1 MTGFFPVNGKKEKQK
16 PNPKK
21 LEKWRFYNM
30 AIYYFDVSNVSRSS
44 GKKSASSVAA
54 SAYQNRA
61 RYTDERTGTTYDYT
75 KKGGLYYSGILAPEN
90 APESL
95 TASPLTLWNTIEAI
109 EKRKDARLAKDF
121 KISLPI
127 ELSPEQNKALILDFA
142 KQAFVSN
149 GMIVDLAIH
158 DIDTQPH
165 SHIKTTTRELTP
177 EGFGGKVREWDK
189 KETTLYWREL
199 WAKVA
204 NEHLL
209 KAGHDITISH
219 LTLKEQMKEAL
230 EEMDKTTDLEEKI
243 KLASKAIELNRPAM
257 KTISKKDWGDP
268 KFQEIRKQEQE
279 AKKQILKKAKNFRI
293 KNIRELREIQ
303 KELDKKFRPSK
314 IYKSISEAIRNL
326 NNKITDSKLN
336 NILNDKLDK
345 LTKAIISIPEN
356 RKIKREKK
364 IREKELEE
372 EKRIFRETHK
382 MDELGNI
389 YKKGDSKKWNKEN
402 NKLIKQQTASNKAKA
417 EEERERKKLEDE
429 ANRLAE
435 KNNISP
441 NDFKQKKK
449 KGLSV

>member
-1 MTGFFPVNGKKEKQK
+1 
-16 PNPKK
+16 
-21 LEKWRFYNM
+21 M

-95 TASPLTLWNTIEAI
+95 TSSPLALWNTIEAI

-142 KQAFVSN
+142 QQAFVSK

-177 EGFGGKVREWDK
+177 EGFGKKEREWDK
-189 KETTLYWREL
+189 TETTLYWREL

-209 KAGHDITISH
+209 KAGHDTTISH

-230 EEMDKTTDLEEKI
+230 EEMEKTTDLEEKI
-243 KLASKAIELNRPAM
+243 KFASKAIELNRPAM

-279 AKKQILKKAKNFRI
+279 AKKEVLKKAENFRI
-293 KNIRELREIQ
+293 KNTRELKEIQ
-303 KELDKKFRPSK
+303 MELNKKFTPSK
-314 IYKSISEAIRNL
+314 IYKSVSEAISNL
-326 NNKITDSKLN
+326 NNKMNNSKLN
-336 NILNDKLDK
+336 TLLSNGVDKITKSIKSTTDK
-345 LTKAIISIPEN
+345 IKANREN
-356 RKIKREKK
+356 RRL
-364 IREKELEE
+364 EKERDERIRKGREE
-372 EKRIFRETHK
+372 DKRKRREA
-382 MDELGNI
+382 D
-389 YKKGDSKKWNKEN
+389 KKYNEEN
-402 NKLIKQQTASNKAKA
+402 NKLIKQQLASNKEKTEA
-417 EEERERKKLEDE
+417 ERKRAKLEYE

-441 NDFKQKKK
+441 DEFKQRKK
-449 KGLSV
+449 KGLDI

>member
-1 MTGFFPVNGKKEKQK
+1 
-16 PNPKK
+16 
-21 LEKWRFYNM
+21 M

-95 TASPLTLWNTIEAI
+95 TASPLTLWNTVEGI

-142 KQAFVSN
+142 KQAFVSK

>member
-1 MTGFFPVNGKKEKQK
+1 
-16 PNPKK
+16 
-21 LEKWRFYNM
+21 M

-293 KNIRELREIQ
+293 KNTRELKEIQ
-303 KELDKKFRPSK
+303 TELNKKFRPSK

-336 NILNDKLDK
+336 NILNDRLDK

-382 MDELGNI
+382 MDDFGNI
-389 YKKGDSKKWNKEN
+389 YNIEDDKKWNKEN

-449 KGLSV
+449 KGLGI

>member
-1 MTGFFPVNGKKEKQK
+1 
-16 PNPKK
+16 
-21 LEKWRFYNM
+21 M
-30 AIYYFDVSNVSRSS
+30 AIYYFDVSNVSRNS

-54 SAYQNRA
+54 AAYQNRA

-75 KKGGLYYSGILAPEN
+75 KKGGLYYSGILSPEN

-142 KQAFVSN
+142 KQAFVSK

-189 KETTLYWREL
+189 KETILYWREL

-219 LTLKEQMKEAL
+219 LTLKKQMKEAL

-293 KNIRELREIQ
+293 KNTRELKEIQ
-303 KELDKKFRPSK
+303 TELNKKFRPSK
-314 IYKSISEAIRNL
+314 IYKSISKAIRNL

-382 MDELGNI
+382 MDEFGNI

-449 KGLSV
+449 KGLGI

>member
-1 MTGFFPVNGKKEKQK
+1 
-16 PNPKK
+16 
-21 LEKWRFYNM
+21 M
-30 AIYYFDVSNVSRSS
+30 AIYYFDVSSVSRNS

-121 KISLPI
+121 KISLLV
-127 ELSPEQNKALILDFA
+127 ELTPEQNKALILDFA
-142 KQAFVSN
+142 QQAFVSK

-189 KETTLYWREL
+189 MDHIMEWREL

-293 KNIRELREIQ
+293 KNTRELREIQ

-336 NILNDKLDK
+336 NILNDRLDK
-345 LTKAIISIPEN
+345 LSETIKSVPDKIKHSIEK
-356 RKIKREKK
+356 RKIK
-364 IREKELEE
+364 KENKEQERRNKEE
-372 EKRIFRETHK
+372 ERIFRETHK
-382 MDELGNI
+382 MDEFGNI
-389 YKKGDSKKWNKEN
+389 YNIEDDKKWNKEN
-402 NKLIKQQTASNKAKA
+402 NKLIKQQTASNKAKT
-417 EEERERKKLEDE
+417 EEERQRKKLEDE

-449 KGLSV
+449 KNLGI

>member
-1 MTGFFPVNGKKEKQK
+1 
-16 PNPKK
+16 
-21 LEKWRFYNM
+21 
-30 AIYYFDVSNVSRSS
+30 
-44 GKKSASSVAA
+44 
-54 SAYQNRA
+54 
-61 RYTDERTGTTYDYT
+61 TTYDYT

-95 TASPLTLWNTIEAI
+95 TASPLTLWNTVEAT
-109 EKRKDARLAKDF
+109 ETRKDARLAKDF

-142 KQAFVSN
+142 KQAFVSK

-177 EGFGGKVREWDK
+177 EGFGKKEREWDK

-293 KNIRELREIQ
+293 KNTRELKEIQ
-303 KELDKKFRPSK
+303 TELNKKFRPSK

-382 MDELGNI
+382 MDEFGNI

>member
-1 MTGFFPVNGKKEKQK
+1 
-16 PNPKK
+16 
-21 LEKWRFYNM
+21 M

-54 SAYQNRA
+54 AAYQNRA

-95 TASPLTLWNTIEAI
+95 TASPLTLWNTVEAT

-127 ELSPEQNKALILDFA
+127 ELTPEQNKALILDFA
-142 KQAFVSN
+142 QQAFVSK

-177 EGFGGKVREWDK
+177 EGFGKKQREWDK
-189 KETTLYWREL
+189 TETTLYWREL
-199 WAKVA
+199 WANVA
-204 NEHLL
+204 NKHLL
-209 KAGHDITISH
+209 KAGHDTTISH

-257 KTISKKDWGDP
+257 KTISKKDWDDP

-279 AKKQILKKAKNFRI
+279 AKKT
-293 KNIRELREIQ
+293 NI
-303 KELDKKFRPSK
+303 
-314 IYKSISEAIRNL
+314 
-326 NNKITDSKLN
+326 
-336 NILNDKLDK
+336 
-345 LTKAIISIPEN
+345 
-356 RKIKREKK
+356 
-364 IREKELEE
+364 
-372 EKRIFRETHK
+372 
-382 MDELGNI
+382 
-389 YKKGDSKKWNKEN
+389 KKG
-402 NKLIKQQTASNKAKA
+402 
-417 EEERERKKLEDE
+417 
-429 ANRLAE
+429 
-435 KNNISP
+435 
-441 NDFKQKKK
+441 
-449 KGLSV
+449 

>member
-1 MTGFFPVNGKKEKQK
+1 
-16 PNPKK
+16 
-21 LEKWRFYNM
+21 M
-30 AIYYFDVSNVSRSS
+30 AIYYFDVSNVSRNS

-54 SAYQNRA
+54 AAYQNRA

-75 KKGGLYYSGILAPEN
+75 KKGGLYYSGILSPEN

-142 KQAFVSN
+142 KQAFVSK

-189 KETTLYWREL
+189 KETILYWREL

-293 KNIRELREIQ
+293 KNTRELKEIQ
-303 KELDKKFRPSK
+303 TELNKKFRPSK

-382 MDELGNI
+382 MDEFGNI

-449 KGLSV
+449 KGLGI

>member
-1 MTGFFPVNGKKEKQK
+1 
-16 PNPKK
+16 
-21 LEKWRFYNM
+21 M

-95 TASPLTLWNTIEAI
+95 TASPLTLWNTVEAT

-142 KQAFVSN
+142 KQAFVSK

-209 KAGHDITISH
+209 KAGHDTTISH

-243 KLASKAIELNRPAM
+243 KFASKAIELNRPAM
-257 KTISKKDWGDP
+257 KTISKKDWDDP

-293 KNIRELREIQ
+293 KNTRELKEIQ
-303 KELDKKFRPSK
+303 TELNKKFRPSK
-314 IYKSISEAIRNL
+314 IYKSVSEAIMNL
-326 NNKITDSKLN
+326 NNKLTNSKLN

-382 MDELGNI
+382 MDEFGNI
-389 YKKGDSKKWNKEN
+389 YNIEDDKKWNKEN

-449 KGLSV
+449 KGLGI

>member
-1 MTGFFPVNGKKEKQK
+1 
-16 PNPKK
+16 
-21 LEKWRFYNM
+21 M
-30 AIYYFDVSNVSRSS
+30 AIYYFDVSNVSRNS

-54 SAYQNRA
+54 AAYQNRA

-75 KKGGLYYSGILAPEN
+75 KKGGLYYSGILSPEN

-142 KQAFVSN
+142 KQAFVSK

-189 KETTLYWREL
+189 KETILYWREL

-293 KNIRELREIQ
+293 KNTRELREIQ

-314 IYKSISEAIRNL
+314 IYKSVSEAIKNL

-336 NILNDKLDK
+336 IILNDKLDK

-382 MDELGNI
+382 MDEFGNI

-449 KGLSV
+449 KNLGI

>member
-1 MTGFFPVNGKKEKQK
+1 
-16 PNPKK
+16 
-21 LEKWRFYNM
+21 M
-30 AIYYFDVSNVSRSS
+30 AIYYFDVSNVSRNS

-54 SAYQNRA
+54 AAYQNRA

-75 KKGGLYYSGILAPEN
+75 KKGGLYYSGILSPEN

-95 TASPLTLWNTIEAI
+95 TASPLTLWNTVEGI

-121 KISLPI
+121 KISLLI
-127 ELSPEQNKALILDFA
+127 ELTPEQNKALILDFA
-142 KQAFVSN
+142 KQAFVSK

-189 KETTLYWREL
+189 KETILYWREL

-219 LTLKEQMKEAL
+219 LTLKKQMKEAL

-293 KNIRELREIQ
+293 KNTRELKEIQ
-303 KELDKKFRPSK
+303 TELNKKFRPSK

-364 IREKELEE
+364 IREKELEG

-382 MDELGNI
+382 MDEFGNI

>member
-1 MTGFFPVNGKKEKQK
+1 
-16 PNPKK
+16 
-21 LEKWRFYNM
+21 M

-95 TASPLTLWNTIEAI
+95 TASPLTLWNTIEGI

-142 KQAFVSN
+142 KQAFVSK

-293 KNIRELREIQ
+293 KNTRELKEIQ
-303 KELDKKFRPSK
+303 TELNKKFRPSK
-314 IYKSISEAIRNL
+314 IYKSVSEAIRNL
-326 NNKITDSKLN
+326 NNKITNSKLN

-356 RKIKREKK
+356 RKIKRERK
-364 IREKELEE
+364 IRDKELEE

-382 MDELGNI
+382 MDEFGNI
-389 YKKGDSKKWNKEN
+389 YKKGDSKKWNKKN
-402 NKLIKQQTASNKAKA
+402 NELIKQQTASNKAKA

-449 KGLSV
+449 KNLGI

>member
-1 MTGFFPVNGKKEKQK
+1 
-16 PNPKK
+16 
-21 LEKWRFYNM
+21 M

-54 SAYQNRA
+54 AAYQNRA

-95 TASPLTLWNTIEAI
+95 TASPLTLWNTVEAT

-142 KQAFVSN
+142 QQAFVSK

-177 EGFGGKVREWDK
+177 EGFGKKQREWDK
-189 KETTLYWREL
+189 TETTLYWREL
-199 WAKVA
+199 WANVA
-204 NEHLL
+204 NKHLL
-209 KAGHDITISH
+209 KAGHDTTISH

-257 KTISKKDWGDP
+257 KTISKKDWDDP

-293 KNIRELREIQ
+293 KNTRELREIQ
-303 KELDKKFRPSK
+303 MELNKRFTPSK
-314 IYKSISEAIRNL
+314 IYKSVSEAIMNL
-326 NNKITDSKLN
+326 NNKVNNSKLN
-336 NILNDKLDK
+336 TLLNNGVDKITKTLKSTTDKIKTNI
-345 LTKAIISIPEN
+345 EN
-356 RKIKREKK
+356 RRL
-364 IREKELEE
+364 EKERDERIRKGIEE
-372 EKRIFRETHK
+372 DKRKRREA
-382 MDELGNI
+382 D
-389 YKKGDSKKWNKEN
+389 KKWNEEN
-402 NKLIKQQTASNKAKA
+402 NKLIKQQLASNKEKSEA
-417 EEERERKKLEDE
+417 ERQRLKLEDE

-441 NDFKQKKK
+441 NDFKRRKK
-449 KGLSV
+449 KGLDI

>member
-1 MTGFFPVNGKKEKQK
+1 
-16 PNPKK
+16 
-21 LEKWRFYNM
+21 M
-30 AIYYFDVSNVSRSS
+30 AIYYFDVSSVSRNS

-95 TASPLTLWNTIEAI
+95 TASPVALWGTVEAI

-121 KISLPI
+121 KISLLV
-127 ELSPEQNKALILDFA
+127 ELTPEQNKALILDFA
-142 KQAFVSN
+142 QQAFVSK

-165 SHIKTTTRELTP
+165 SHIKTTTRELTA

-189 KETTLYWREL
+189 MDHIMEWREL

-219 LTLKEQMKEAL
+219 LTLKKQMKEAL

-293 KNIRELREIQ
+293 KNTRELKEIQ
-303 KELDKKFRPSK
+303 TELNKKFRPSK
-314 IYKSISEAIRNL
+314 IYKSISKAIRNL

-382 MDELGNI
+382 MDEFGNI

>member
-1 MTGFFPVNGKKEKQK
+1 
-16 PNPKK
+16 
-21 LEKWRFYNM
+21 M

-142 KQAFVSN
+142 KQAFVSK

-158 DIDTQPH
+158 DIETQPH

-293 KNIRELREIQ
+293 KNTRELKEIQ
-303 KELDKKFRPSK
+303 TELNKKFRPSK
-314 IYKSISEAIRNL
+314 IYKSVSEAIRNL
-326 NNKITDSKLN
+326 NNKITNSKLN

-364 IREKELEE
+364 IRDKELEE

-382 MDELGNI
+382 MDEFGNI
-389 YKKGDSKKWNKEN
+389 YKKGDSKKWNKKN
-402 NKLIKQQTASNKAKA
+402 NELIKQQTASNKAKA

-449 KGLSV
+449 KGLG

>member
-1 MTGFFPVNGKKEKQK
+1 
-16 PNPKK
+16 
-21 LEKWRFYNM
+21 M

-61 RYTDERTGTTYDYT
+61 RYTDEQTGTTYDYT

-95 TASPLTLWNTIEAI
+95 TASPLTLWNTVEAT

-142 KQAFVSN
+142 KQAFVSK

-243 KLASKAIELNRPAM
+243 KLASKAIELDRPAM

-268 KFQEIRKQEQE
+268 KFQAIRKQEQE

-293 KNIRELREIQ
+293 KNTRELREIQ

-326 NNKITDSKLN
+326 NNKITDSKIN

-382 MDELGNI
+382 MDEFGNI
-389 YKKGDSKKWNKEN
+389 YNIEDDKKWNEEN
-402 NKLIKQQTASNKAKA
+402 NKLIKQQTASNKEKA

-449 KGLSV
+449 KNLGI

>member
-1 MTGFFPVNGKKEKQK
+1 
-16 PNPKK
+16 
-21 LEKWRFYNM
+21 M

-54 SAYQNRA
+54 AAYQNRA

-95 TASPLTLWNTIEAI
+95 TASQLTLWNTVEAT

-127 ELSPEQNKALILDFA
+127 ELTPEQNKALILDFA
-142 KQAFVSN
+142 QQAFVSK

-177 EGFGGKVREWDK
+177 EGFGKKQREWDK
-189 KETTLYWREL
+189 TETTLYWREL
-199 WAKVA
+199 WANVA
-204 NEHLL
+204 NKHLL
-209 KAGHDITISH
+209 KAGHDTTISH

-257 KTISKKDWGDP
+257 KTISKKDWDDP

-293 KNIRELREIQ
+293 KNTRELREIQ
-303 KELDKKFRPSK
+303 MELNKRFTPSK
-314 IYKSISEAIRNL
+314 IYKSVSEAIMNL
-326 NNKITDSKLN
+326 NNKVNNSKLN
-336 NILNDKLDK
+336 TLLNNGVDKITKTLKSTADKIKTNI
-345 LTKAIISIPEN
+345 EN
-356 RKIKREKK
+356 RRL
-364 IREKELEE
+364 EKERDE
-372 EKRIFRETHK
+372 RI
-382 MDELGNI
+382 
-389 YKKGDSKKWNKEN
+389 KKGIEEDKRKRKEADKKWNEEN
-402 NKLIKQQTASNKAKA
+402 NKLIKQQLASNKEKSEA
-417 EEERERKKLEDE
+417 ERQRLKLEDE

-441 NDFKQKKK
+441 NDFKRRKK
-449 KGLSV
+449 KGLDI

>member
-1 MTGFFPVNGKKEKQK
+1 
-16 PNPKK
+16 
-21 LEKWRFYNM
+21 M

-95 TASPLTLWNTIEAI
+95 TASPLTLWNTIEGI

-142 KQAFVSN
+142 KQAFVSK

-293 KNIRELREIQ
+293 KNTRELKEIQ
-303 KELDKKFRPSK
+303 TELNKKFRPSK
-314 IYKSISEAIRNL
+314 IYKSVSEAIRNL
-326 NNKITDSKLN
+326 NNKITNSKLN

-356 RKIKREKK
+356 RKIKRERK
-364 IREKELEE
+364 IRDKELEE

-382 MDELGNI
+382 MDEFGNI
-389 YKKGDSKKWNKEN
+389 YKKGDSKKWNKKN
-402 NKLIKQQTASNKAKA
+402 NELIKQQTASNKAKA

-429 ANRLAE
+429 AERLAE
-435 KNNISP
+435 KNNISH

-449 KGLSV
+449 KNLGI

>member
-1 MTGFFPVNGKKEKQK
+1 
-16 PNPKK
+16 
-21 LEKWRFYNM
+21 M
-30 AIYYFDVSNVSRSS
+30 AIYYFDVSSVSRNS

-121 KISLPI
+121 KISLLV
-127 ELSPEQNKALILDFA
+127 ELTPEQNKALILDFA
-142 KQAFVSN
+142 KQAFVSK

-189 KETTLYWREL
+189 MDHIMEWREL

-257 KTISKKDWGDP
+257 KTISKKDWSDP
-268 KFQEIRKQEQE
+268 KFQEIRRQEQE

-293 KNIRELREIQ
+293 KNTRELREIQ

-345 LTKAIISIPEN
+345 LNETIKSVPDKIKHSVEK
-356 RKIKREKK
+356 RKIKKENKKRERMNK
-364 IREKELEE
+364 EE
-372 EKRIFRETHK
+372 EKIFRETHK
-382 MDELGNI
+382 MDEFGNI
-389 YKKGDSKKWNKEN
+389 YNIEEDKKWNEEN
-402 NKLIKQQTASNKAKA
+402 NKLIKQQTASNKAKS

-449 KGLSV
+449 KNLGI

>member
-1 MTGFFPVNGKKEKQK
+1 
-16 PNPKK
+16 
-21 LEKWRFYNM
+21 M
-30 AIYYFDVSNVSRSS
+30 AIYYFDVSNVSRNS

-54 SAYQNRA
+54 AAYQNRA

-95 TASPLTLWNTIEAI
+95 TASPLTLWNTVEAT

-142 KQAFVSN
+142 KQAFVSK

-209 KAGHDITISH
+209 KAGHETTISH

-243 KLASKAIELNRPAM
+243 KFASKAIELNRPAM
-257 KTISKKDWGDP
+257 KTISKKDWDDP

-293 KNIRELREIQ
+293 KNTKELKEIQ
-303 KELDKKFRPSK
+303 IELNKKFRPSK

-382 MDELGNI
+382 MDEFGNI
-389 YKKGDSKKWNKEN
+389 YNIEDDKKWNKEN

-417 EEERERKKLEDE
+417 EEEREKKKLEDE

-449 KGLSV
+449 KGLGI

>member
-1 MTGFFPVNGKKEKQK
+1 
-16 PNPKK
+16 
-21 LEKWRFYNM
+21 M
-30 AIYYFDVSNVSRSS
+30 AIYYFDVSNVSRGS

-293 KNIRELREIQ
+293 KNTRELKEIQ
-303 KELDKKFRPSK
+303 TELNKKFRPSK

-336 NILNDKLDK
+336 NILNDRLDK

-364 IREKELEE
+364 IRDKELEE

-382 MDELGNI
+382 MDEFGNI
-389 YKKGDSKKWNKEN
+389 YKKGDSKKWNKKN
-402 NKLIKQQTASNKAKA
+402 NELIKQQTASNKAKA

-449 KGLSV
+449 KGLGI

>member
-1 MTGFFPVNGKKEKQK
+1 
-16 PNPKK
+16 
-21 LEKWRFYNM
+21 M

-54 SAYQNRA
+54 AAYQNRA

-95 TASPLTLWNTIEAI
+95 TASPLTLWNTVEAT

-142 KQAFVSN
+142 KQAFVSK

-209 KAGHDITISH
+209 KAGHDTTISH

-243 KLASKAIELNRPAM
+243 KFASKAIELNRPAM
-257 KTISKKDWGDP
+257 KTISKKDWDDP

-293 KNIRELREIQ
+293 KNTRELKEIQ
-303 KELDKKFRPSK
+303 TELNKKFRPSK
-314 IYKSISEAIRNL
+314 IYKSVSEAIMNL
-326 NNKITDSKLN
+326 NNKLTNSKLN

-382 MDELGNI
+382 MDEFGNI

-402 NKLIKQQTASNKAKA
+402 NELIKQQTASNKAKSEA
-417 EEERERKKLEDE
+417 ERERAKLEDE

-449 KGLSV
+449 KGLGI

>member
-1 MTGFFPVNGKKEKQK
+1 
-16 PNPKK
+16 
-21 LEKWRFYNM
+21 M
-30 AIYYFDVSNVSRSS
+30 AIYYFDVSSVSRNS

-95 TASPLTLWNTIEAI
+95 TASPVALWGTVEAI

-121 KISLPI
+121 KISLLV
-127 ELSPEQNKALILDFA
+127 ELTPEQNKALILDFA
-142 KQAFVSN
+142 QQAFVSK

-177 EGFGGKVREWDK
+177 DGFGGKVREWDK
-189 KETTLYWREL
+189 MDHIMEWREL

-230 EEMDKTTDLEEKI
+230 EEMDKTTNLEEKI
-243 KLASKAIELNRPAM
+243 KLASKAIELDRPAM

-268 KFQEIRKQEQE
+268 KFQAIRKQEQE

-293 KNIRELREIQ
+293 KNTRELKEIQ
-303 KELDKKFRPSK
+303 TELNKKFRPSK
-314 IYKSISEAIRNL
+314 IYKSVSEAIRNL
-326 NNKITDSKLN
+326 NNKITNSKLN

-356 RKIKREKK
+356 RKIKRERK
-364 IREKELEE
+364 IRDKELEE

-382 MDELGNI
+382 MDEFGNI
-389 YKKGDSKKWNKEN
+389 YKKGDSKKWNKKN
-402 NKLIKQQTASNKAKA
+402 NELIKQQTASNKAKA

-429 ANRLAE
+429 AERLAE
-435 KNNISP
+435 KNNISH

-449 KGLSV
+449 RGLGI

>member
-1 MTGFFPVNGKKEKQK
+1 
-16 PNPKK
+16 
-21 LEKWRFYNM
+21 M

-95 TASPLTLWNTIEAI
+95 TASPLTLWNTIEGI

-293 KNIRELREIQ
+293 KNTRELKEIQ
-303 KELDKKFRPSK
+303 TELNKKFRPSK
-314 IYKSISEAIRNL
+314 IYKSVSEAIRNL
-326 NNKITDSKLN
+326 NNKITNSKLN

-356 RKIKREKK
+356 RKIKRERK
-364 IREKELEE
+364 IRDKELEE

-382 MDELGNI
+382 MDEFGNI
-389 YKKGDSKKWNKEN
+389 YKKGDSKKWNKKN
-402 NKLIKQQTASNKAKA
+402 NELIKQQTASNKAKA

-429 ANRLAE
+429 AERLAE
-435 KNNISP
+435 KNNISH

-449 KGLSV
+449 RGLGI

>member
-1 MTGFFPVNGKKEKQK
+1 
-16 PNPKK
+16 
-21 LEKWRFYNM
+21 M
-30 AIYYFDVSNVSRSS
+30 AIYYFDVSNVSRNS

-54 SAYQNRA
+54 AAYQNRA

-75 KKGGLYYSGILAPEN
+75 KKGGLYYSGILSPEN

-95 TASPLTLWNTIEAI
+95 TASPLTLWNTVEGI

-121 KISLPI
+121 KISLLI
-127 ELSPEQNKALILDFA
+127 ELTPEQNKALILDFA
-142 KQAFVSN
+142 KQAFVSK

-189 KETTLYWREL
+189 KETILYWREL

-219 LTLKEQMKEAL
+219 LTLKKQMKEAL

-293 KNIRELREIQ
+293 KNTRELKEIQ
-303 KELDKKFRPSK
+303 TELNKKFRPSK

-382 MDELGNI
+382 MDEFGNI

>member
-1 MTGFFPVNGKKEKQK
+1 
-16 PNPKK
+16 
-21 LEKWRFYNM
+21 M

-95 TASPLTLWNTIEAI
+95 TASPLTLWNTVEAT

-142 KQAFVSN
+142 KQAFVSK

-230 EEMDKTTDLEEKI
+230 EEMDKTTNLEEKI
-243 KLASKAIELNRPAM
+243 KLASKAIELDRPAM
-257 KTISKKDWGDP
+257 KTISKKDWDDP

-293 KNIRELREIQ
+293 KNTRELKEIQ
-303 KELDKKFRPSK
+303 TELNKKFRPSK

-382 MDELGNI
+382 MDEFGNI
-389 YKKGDSKKWNKEN
+389 YNIEDDKKWNEEN
-402 NKLIKQQTASNKAKA
+402 NKLIKQQTASNKEKA

-449 KGLSV
+449 KNLGI

>member
-1 MTGFFPVNGKKEKQK
+1 
-16 PNPKK
+16 
-21 LEKWRFYNM
+21 M
-30 AIYYFDVSNVSRSS
+30 AIYYFDVSNVSRNS

-54 SAYQNRA
+54 AAYQNRA

-95 TASPLTLWNTIEAI
+95 TASPLTLWNTVEAT

-142 KQAFVSN
+142 KQAFVSK

-209 KAGHDITISH
+209 KAGHDTTISH

-243 KLASKAIELNRPAM
+243 KFASKAIELNRPAM
-257 KTISKKDWGDP
+257 KTISKKDWDDP

-293 KNIRELREIQ
+293 KNTKELKEIQ
-303 KELDKKFRPSK
+303 IELNKKFRPSK

-382 MDELGNI
+382 MDEFGNI
-389 YKKGDSKKWNKEN
+389 YNIEDDKKWNKEN

-417 EEERERKKLEDE
+417 EEEREKKKLEDE

-449 KGLSV
+449 KGLGI

>member
-1 MTGFFPVNGKKEKQK
+1 
-16 PNPKK
+16 
-21 LEKWRFYNM
+21 M

-54 SAYQNRA
+54 AAYQNRA

-95 TASPLTLWNTIEAI
+95 TASPLTLWNTVEAT

-142 KQAFVSN
+142 KQAFVSK

-209 KAGHDITISH
+209 KAGHDTTISH

-243 KLASKAIELNRPAM
+243 KFASKAIELNRPAM
-257 KTISKKDWGDP
+257 KTISKKDWDDP

-293 KNIRELREIQ
+293 KNTRELKEIQ
-303 KELDKKFRPSK
+303 TELNKKFRPSK
-314 IYKSISEAIRNL
+314 IYKSVSEAIMNL
-326 NNKITDSKLN
+326 NNKLTNSKLN

-382 MDELGNI
+382 MDEFGNI

-402 NKLIKQQTASNKAKA
+402 NELIKQQTASNKEKSEA
-417 EEERERKKLEDE
+417 ERERAKLEDE

-449 KGLSV
+449 KGLGI

>member
-1 MTGFFPVNGKKEKQK
+1 
-16 PNPKK
+16 
-21 LEKWRFYNM
+21 M
-30 AIYYFDVSNVSRSS
+30 AIYYFDVSSVSRNS

-121 KISLPI
+121 KISLLV
-127 ELSPEQNKALILDFA
+127 ELTPEQNKALILDFA
-142 KQAFVSN
+142 QQAFVSK

-189 KETTLYWREL
+189 MDHIMEWREL

-293 KNIRELREIQ
+293 KNTRELREIQ

-382 MDELGNI
+382 MDEFGNI
-389 YKKGDSKKWNKEN
+389 YNIEDDKKWNKEN

-417 EEERERKKLEDE
+417 EEEREKKKLEDE

-449 KGLSV
+449 KGLGI

>member
-1 MTGFFPVNGKKEKQK
+1 
-16 PNPKK
+16 
-21 LEKWRFYNM
+21 M

-75 KKGGLYYSGILAPEN
+75 KKGGLYYTGILAPEN

-95 TASPLTLWNTIEAI
+95 TASPLTLWNTIEGI

-142 KQAFVSN
+142 KQAFVSK

-293 KNIRELREIQ
+293 KNTRELKEIQ
-303 KELDKKFRPSK
+303 TELNKKFRPSK
-314 IYKSISEAIRNL
+314 IYKSVSEAIRNL
-326 NNKITDSKLN
+326 NNKITNSKLN

-356 RKIKREKK
+356 RKIKRERK
-364 IREKELEE
+364 IRDKELEE

-382 MDELGNI
+382 MDEFGNI
-389 YKKGDSKKWNKEN
+389 YKKGDSKKWNKKN
-402 NKLIKQQTASNKAKA
+402 NELIKQQTASNKAKA

-429 ANRLAE
+429 AERLAE
-435 KNNISP
+435 KNNISH

-449 KGLSV
+449 RGLGI

>member
-1 MTGFFPVNGKKEKQK
+1 
-16 PNPKK
+16 
-21 LEKWRFYNM
+21 M

-127 ELSPEQNKALILDFA
+127 ELTPEQNKALILDFA
-142 KQAFVSN
+142 KQAFVSK

-230 EEMDKTTDLEEKI
+230 EEMDKTTNLEEKI
-243 KLASKAIELNRPAM
+243 KLASKAIELDRPAM

-268 KFQEIRKQEQE
+268 KFQAIRKQEQE

-293 KNIRELREIQ
+293 KNTRELREIQ

-326 NNKITDSKLN
+326 NNKITDSKIN

-382 MDELGNI
+382 MDEFGNI
-389 YKKGDSKKWNKEN
+389 YNIEDDKKWNEEN
-402 NKLIKQQTASNKAKA
+402 NKLIKQQTASNKEKA

-449 KGLSV
+449 KNLGI

>member
-1 MTGFFPVNGKKEKQK
+1 
-16 PNPKK
+16 
-21 LEKWRFYNM
+21 M
-30 AIYYFDVSNVSRSS
+30 AIYYFDVSNVSRNS

-54 SAYQNRA
+54 AAYQNRA

-95 TASPLTLWNTIEAI
+95 TASPLTLWNTVEAT

-142 KQAFVSN
+142 KQAFVSK
-149 GMIVDLAIH
+149 GMVVDLAIH

-165 SHIKTTTRELTP
+165 SHIKTTTRELTLD
-177 EGFGGKVREWDK
+177 GFGKKEREWDK

-209 KAGHDITISH
+209 KAGHDTTISH

-243 KLASKAIELNRPAM
+243 KFASKAIELNRPAM
-257 KTISKKDWGDP
+257 KTISKKDWDDP

-293 KNIRELREIQ
+293 KNTRELREIQ
-303 KELDKKFRPSK
+303 MELNKRFTPSK
-314 IYKSISEAIRNL
+314 IYKSVSEAIMNL
-326 NNKITDSKLN
+326 NNKVNNSKLN
-336 NILNDKLDK
+336 TLLNNGVDKITKTIKSTTDKIKTNI
-345 LTKAIISIPEN
+345 EN
-356 RKIKREKK
+356 RRL
-364 IREKELEE
+364 EKERDERIRKGIEE
-372 EKRIFRETHK
+372 DKRKRREA
-382 MDELGNI
+382 D
-389 YKKGDSKKWNKEN
+389 KKWNEEN
-402 NKLIKQQTASNKAKA
+402 NKLIKQQLASNKEKSEA
-417 EEERERKKLEDE
+417 ERQRLKLEDE

-441 NDFKQKKK
+441 NDFKRRKK
-449 KGLSV
+449 KGLDI

>member
-1 MTGFFPVNGKKEKQK
+1 
-16 PNPKK
+16 
-21 LEKWRFYNM
+21 M

-54 SAYQNRA
+54 AAYQNRA

-95 TASPLTLWNTIEAI
+95 TASPLTLWNTVEAT

-142 KQAFVSN
+142 KQAFVSK

-177 EGFGGKVREWDK
+177 EGFGKKEREWDK

-209 KAGHDITISH
+209 KAGHDTTISH

-243 KLASKAIELNRPAM
+243 KFASKAIELNRPAM
-257 KTISKKDWGDP
+257 KTISKKDWDDP

-293 KNIRELREIQ
+293 KNTRELKEIQ
-303 KELDKKFRPSK
+303 MELNKRFTPSK
-314 IYKSISEAIRNL
+314 IYKSVSEAIMNL
-326 NNKITDSKLN
+326 NNKVNNSKLN
-336 NILNDKLDK
+336 TLLNNGVDKITKTIKSTTDKIKTNI
-345 LTKAIISIPEN
+345 EN
-356 RKIKREKK
+356 RRL
-364 IREKELEE
+364 EKERDERIRKGIEE
-372 EKRIFRETHK
+372 DKRKRREA
-382 MDELGNI
+382 D
-389 YKKGDSKKWNKEN
+389 KKWNEEN
-402 NKLIKQQTASNKAKA
+402 NKLIKQQLASNKEKSEA
-417 EEERERKKLEDE
+417 ERQRLKLEDE

-441 NDFKQKKK
+441 NDFKRRKK
-449 KGLSV
+449 KGLDI

>member
-1 MTGFFPVNGKKEKQK
+1 
-16 PNPKK
+16 
-21 LEKWRFYNM
+21 M

-54 SAYQNRA
+54 AAYQNRA

-95 TASPLTLWNTIEAI
+95 TASPLTLWNTVEAT
-109 EKRKDARLAKDF
+109 ETRKDARLAKDF

-142 KQAFVSN
+142 KQAFVSK

-177 EGFGGKVREWDK
+177 EGFGKKEREWDK

-209 KAGHDITISH
+209 KAGHDTTISH

-243 KLASKAIELNRPAM
+243 KFASKAIELNRPAM

-268 KFQEIRKQEQE
+268 KFQAIRKQEQE

-293 KNIRELREIQ
+293 K
-303 KELDKKFRPSK
+303 K
-314 IYKSISEAIRNL
+314 
-326 NNKITDSKLN
+326 
-336 NILNDKLDK
+336 
-345 LTKAIISIPEN
+345 
-356 RKIKREKK
+356 
-364 IREKELEE
+364 
-372 EKRIFRETHK
+372 
-382 MDELGNI
+382 
-389 YKKGDSKKWNKEN
+389 
-402 NKLIKQQTASNKAKA
+402 
-417 EEERERKKLEDE
+417 
-429 ANRLAE
+429 
-435 KNNISP
+435 
-441 NDFKQKKK
+441 
-449 KGLSV
+449 

>member
-1 MTGFFPVNGKKEKQK
+1 
-16 PNPKK
+16 
-21 LEKWRFYNM
+21 M

-95 TASPLTLWNTIEAI
+95 TASPLTLWNTIEGI

-142 KQAFVSN
+142 KQAFVSK

-293 KNIRELREIQ
+293 KNTRELKEIQ
-303 KELDKKFRPSK
+303 TELNKKFRPSK
-314 IYKSISEAIRNL
+314 IYKSVSEAIRNL

-382 MDELGNI
+382 MDEFGNI

>member
-1 MTGFFPVNGKKEKQK
+1 MLLLHT
-16 PNPKK
+16 
-21 LEKWRFYNM
+21 
-30 AIYYFDVSNVSRSS
+30 
-44 GKKSASSVAA
+44 
-54 SAYQNRA
+54 
-61 RYTDERTGTTYDYT
+61 RTEPDTQTNEQAQPTTT
-75 KKGGLYYSGILAPEN
+75 QRRGGLYYSGILAPEN

-95 TASPLTLWNTIEAI
+95 TASPLTLWNTIEGI

-142 KQAFVSN
+142 KQAFVSK

-293 KNIRELREIQ
+293 KNTRELKEIQ
-303 KELDKKFRPSK
+303 TELNKKFRPSK
-314 IYKSISEAIRNL
+314 IYKSVSEAIRNL
-326 NNKITDSKLN
+326 NNKITNSKLN

-356 RKIKREKK
+356 RKIKRERK
-364 IREKELEE
+364 IRDKELEE

-382 MDELGNI
+382 MDEFGNI
-389 YKKGDSKKWNKEN
+389 YKKGDSKKWNKKN
-402 NKLIKQQTASNKAKA
+402 NELIKQQTASNKAKA

-429 ANRLAE
+429 AERLAE
-435 KNNISP
+435 KNNISH

-449 KGLSV
+449 RGLGI

>member
-1 MTGFFPVNGKKEKQK
+1 
-16 PNPKK
+16 
-21 LEKWRFYNM
+21 M

-54 SAYQNRA
+54 AAYQNRA

-95 TASPLTLWNTIEAI
+95 TASPLTLWNTVEAT

-142 KQAFVSN
+142 KQAFVSK

-177 EGFGGKVREWDK
+177 EGFGGKFREWDK

-209 KAGHDITISH
+209 KAGHDTTISH

-243 KLASKAIELNRPAM
+243 KFASKAIELNRPAM
-257 KTISKKDWGDP
+257 KTISKKDWDDP

-293 KNIRELREIQ
+293 KNTRELKEIQ
-303 KELDKKFRPSK
+303 TELNKKFRPSK
-314 IYKSISEAIRNL
+314 IYKSVSEAIMNL
-326 NNKITDSKLN
+326 NNKLTNSKLN

-382 MDELGNI
+382 MDEFGNI
-389 YKKGDSKKWNKEN
+389 YNIEDDKKWNKEN

-449 KGLSV
+449 KGLGI